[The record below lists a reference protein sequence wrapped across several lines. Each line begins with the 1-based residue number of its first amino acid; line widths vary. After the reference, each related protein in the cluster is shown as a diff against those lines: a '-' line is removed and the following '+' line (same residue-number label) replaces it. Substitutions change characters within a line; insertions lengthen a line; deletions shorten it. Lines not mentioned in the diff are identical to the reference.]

1 LKSALVQRKQQSQ
14 TDAPVGKDLKSV
26 SAGTQDRGRPEA
38 AAVEQVAAPRL
49 ATGVCK
55 VVCPGGKDVTVGAAS
70 ATGIDDAVGAA
81 GAAVDAKVGGDAG
94 AVTTRGGAAPHHVAV
109 SLALSQQTTAQQAR
123 RARQVQKEHHWCS
136 CGI

>member
-38 AAVEQVAAPRL
+38 AVVEQVAAPRL

-55 VVCPGGKDVTVGAAS
+55 VVCPGGKDVAVGAAS
-70 ATGIDDAVGAA
+70 ATGTADAVGAA

-94 AVTTRGGAAPHHVAV
+94 AVTTRGGAAPHHVAGG
-109 SLALSQQTTAQQAR
+109 TAVGK
-123 RARQVQKEHHWCS
+123 RQYHGPRQLGQH
-136 CGI
+136 